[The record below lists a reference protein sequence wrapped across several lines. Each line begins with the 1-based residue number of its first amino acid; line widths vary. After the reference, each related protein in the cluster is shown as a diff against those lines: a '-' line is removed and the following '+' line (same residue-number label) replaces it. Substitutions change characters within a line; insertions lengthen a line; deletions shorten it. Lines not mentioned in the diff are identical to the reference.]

1 MPAPYSDDLYS
12 GGDNPW
18 DEEQEQHDAL
28 SPTDGYFHASSSGL
42 EEAATSSPSPPVRQ
56 QRQSASVPFV
66 PNVMVED
73 PTLQEDR
80 AAAKA
85 REAEEERL
93 INSPSAG
100 QSSPFDES
108 QPHRQTVPFAQG
120 QAGLYHSSHPPYSS
134 PSSSQ
139 SRPHVAAYAHHHSA
153 SASASSSSPPSSG
166 HYHRRSIDEEI
177 SSFQPTSAAGPA
189 LNQYTI
195 PRPPPSDAP
204 PAYSPSAS
212 SPPLAS
218 GYQTFASPQA
228 GTHSETMGVPEESQT
243 LLPRQPESMG
253 GAVNGA
259 REPLWRR
266 IRDRTSS
273 SITRKKIRTA
283 LGVLLIISIIVALF
297 GSTIS
302 VHSGKKP
309 GIIDKSPVKTPPSN
323 NPPPNMSWP
332 PRNSRD
338 CLGEPHRSS
347 KINEVISF
355 GSNKKLS
362 IIETIERDSGN
373 RRGLQPHV
381 YGDILLQPVDTSST
395 GSIQLEI
402 MTNDEN
408 LHVGVEFDKREQRF
422 KVIIP
427 RLVEW
432 SEPNWQ
438 PCVQIRITVFIPRE
452 AQLESVLVD
461 SIHLDVA
468 IKDGLILSSAT
479 DAQIK
484 TVAGDIN
491 TGRLSGDVA
500 PYTLASRSIIIETVS
515 GDVVGW
521 FPLYDLLKIHTVSGD
536 IKADLTPKPSSDKK
550 PEQAVLNVDSISGDI
565 KVTEPVGYGQDNK
578 RDDKFPPRDYVVGIS
593 SASGKI
599 QAELAFTST
608 AKFETVSGDQRLK
621 LLPVFGSG
629 SSEPFLSTD
638 TKSGQT
644 TLTVAEPLWKNSA
657 ASIGHYDPVAPPV
670 RNGDDEGRDAPWI
683 IIHPDEQ
690 PRKRPSPPYMDL
702 KPGIAVAGEDKK
714 HGLVNLRSHHASVS
728 GDFRLN
734 YPSSWEGKFA
744 MTTLSGS
751 QDVRGDD
758 LDYKRGKG
766 IVKRIEGTKGDGK
779 SSLTVDSM
787 SGREVLVFGTA

>member
-12 GGDNPW
+12 GDDNPW
-18 DEEQEQHDAL
+18 GEEQEHNDAL

-42 EEAATSSPSPPVRQ
+42 EEAAT
-56 QRQSASVPFV
+56 VPFV

-93 INSPSAG
+93 IN
-100 QSSPFDES
+100 
-108 QPHRQTVPFAQG
+108 T
-120 QAGLYHSSHPPYSS
+120 
-134 PSSSQ
+134 
-139 SRPHVAAYAHHHSA
+139 
-153 SASASSSSPPSSG
+153 SASSSSPPSSG

-177 SSFQPTSAAGPA
+177 SSFQPTGAAGPA

-218 GYQTFASPQA
+218 GYQTFGPPQA
-228 GTHSETMGVPEESQT
+228 GTQSETMGVPEESQT

-253 GAVNGA
+253 GAVNGS
-259 REPLWRR
+259 REPLWQRLKDR
-266 IRDRTSS
+266 ISS
-273 SITRKKIRTA
+273 SITRKKVRTA

-302 VHSGKKP
+302 VHSGKA
-309 GIIDKSPVKTPPSN
+309 PPSN

-338 CLGEPHRSS
+338 CLGEPFRSS

-362 IIETIERDSGN
+362 IIETMERDSGK
-373 RRGLQPHV
+373 RRGLQPRV
-381 YGDILLQPVDTSST
+381 YGEIILQPVDTSST
-395 GSIQLEI
+395 GNVELEI
-402 MTNDEN
+402 MTNDQN

-422 KVIIP
+422 KVTIP

-461 SIHLDVA
+461 SIHLDVTV
-468 IKDGLILSSAT
+468 KDGIILSSAT

-484 TVAGDIN
+484 TVVGDVN

-515 GDVVGW
+515 GDVEGW

-536 IKADLTPKPSSDKK
+536 IKTDITPKPSSDKK
-550 PEQAVLNVDSISGDI
+550 PEQAVLNIDSISGDI
-565 KVTEPVGYGQDNK
+565 KVTEPVGYGPDSK

-593 SASGKI
+593 SASGDI

-608 AKFETVSGDQRLK
+608 AKFETVSGDQKLR

-638 TKSGQT
+638 TKSGQI

-657 ASIGHYDPVAPPV
+657 ASIGHYDPLAPPT
-670 RNGDDEGRDAPWI
+670 RDGDDEDHGEPWI

-690 PRKRPSPPYMDL
+690 PRRLPSPPYMDL
-702 KPGIAVAGEDKK
+702 KPGMAVTGEDKR
-714 HGLVNLRSHHASVS
+714 HGLVNLKSHHASVS

-734 YPSSWEGKFA
+734 YPSSWEGEFA

-751 QDVRGDD
+751 QDVRGDG

-787 SGREVLVFGTA
+787 SGREVLVFGNV

>member
-12 GGDNPW
+12 GDDNPW
-18 DEEQEQHDAL
+18 DDEQTHDDAL

-42 EEAATSSPSPPVRQ
+42 EEAATSSPVPPVRQ

-100 QSSPFDES
+100 QPSPLDES
-108 QPHRQTVPFAQG
+108 QPHRQTAPFAQG
-120 QAGLYHSSHPPYSS
+120 QAGLYHHSHPSYSS
-134 PSSSQ
+134 QSSSQ
-139 SRPHVAAYAHHHSA
+139 SRPHVAAYPAHHSVL
-153 SASASSSSPPSSG
+153 ASASSSSPSSSG

-177 SSFQPTSAAGPA
+177 SSFQPASPAGPA
-189 LNQYTI
+189 LNQYTV

-204 PAYSPSAS
+204 PAYSPSAT
-212 SPPLAS
+212 SPLLAS
-218 GYQTFASPQA
+218 GYQTFAPPLA

-253 GAVNGA
+253 GAVTGS
-259 REPLWRR
+259 REPLWKRIKDRASSPVTRR
-266 IRDRTSS
+266 KV
-273 SITRKKIRTA
+273 RKA
-283 LGVLLIISIIVALF
+283 LGILLVISIILALF

-302 VHSGKKP
+302 IHSGKKP
-309 GIIDKSPVKTPPSN
+309 GIIDKSPVKAPPSS

-338 CLGEPHRSS
+338 CLGEPHRFP
-347 KINEVISF
+347 KTNEVISF

-362 IIETIERDSGN
+362 IIETIERDGGN
-373 RRGLQPHV
+373 HRGRQPHV
-381 YGDILLQPVDTSST
+381 YGEIILQPVDTSST
-395 GSIQLEI
+395 GNIQLEI
-402 MTNDEN
+402 MTNDDD

-427 RLVEW
+427 RLVDW

-452 AQLESVLVD
+452 AQLDSVLVD
-461 SIHLDVA
+461 SIHLDVTV
-468 IKDGLILSSAT
+468 IDGLILSSAT

-484 TVAGDIN
+484 TISGDVS

-521 FPLYDLLKIHTVSGD
+521 FPLYDLLRIHTVSGD
-536 IKADLTPKPSSDKK
+536 IKTDVTPKPSSDKK
-550 PEQAVLNVDSISGDI
+550 PEQAVLNIDSISGDI
-565 KVTEPVGYGQDNK
+565 KVTEPVGYGQDSK
-578 RDDKFPPRDYVVGIS
+578 HDDTFPPRDYVVGIS
-593 SASGKI
+593 SSSGKI

-629 SSEPFLSTD
+629 SSDPFLSTD
-638 TKSGQT
+638 TKSGKT

-657 ASIGHYDPVAPPV
+657 ASIGHYDPLAPPD
-670 RNGDDEGRDAPWI
+670 RDGDDEHHDEPWI

-690 PRKRPSPPYMDL
+690 PRRLPSPPYLDL
-702 KPGIAVAGEDKK
+702 KPGMAVAGQDER
-714 HGLVNLRSHHASVS
+714 HGLVNLKSHHASVS

-744 MTTLSGS
+744 MTTFSGS

-787 SGREVLVFGTA
+787 SGREELVFGSV